1 MELPS
6 LSPEHILKG
15 ETFIKKPDRD
25 ADLRE
30 VAEQFE
36 AIFINQ
42 ILKQSRETKLADDLF
57 GSSAAS
63 TYEQLLDTETS
74 ENIASN
80 VNIGI
85 ADAIVRQFTRIKD

>member
-6 LSPEHILKG
+6 LSSEHIIQS
-15 ETFIKKPDRD
+15 EVFTKKADRN

-57 GSSAAS
+57 GS
-63 TYEQLLDTETS
+63 
-74 ENIASN
+74 
-80 VNIGI
+80 
-85 ADAIVRQFTRIKD
+85 

>member
-6 LSPEHILKG
+6 LSSEHIIQS
-15 ETFIKKPDRD
+15 EVFTKKADRN

-57 GSSAAS
+57 GSSANS
-63 TYEQLLDTETS
+63 TYEQLLDSETS
-74 ENIASN
+74 ENSASH
-80 VNIGI
+80 VNLGI
-85 ADAIVRQFTRIKD
+85 ADALVRQFSRDGA

>member
-6 LSPEHILKG
+6 LSSEHIIQS
-15 ETFIKKPDRD
+15 EVFTKKADRN

-63 TYEQLLDTETS
+63 TYEQLLDSETS
-74 ENIASN
+74 ENIASH
-80 VNIGI
+80 VNLGI
-85 ADAIVRQFTRIKD
+85 ADALVRQFSRDGA

>member
-6 LSPEHILKG
+6 LSSEHIIQSEVFTKNAN
-15 ETFIKKPDRD
+15 RN

-63 TYEQLLDTETS
+63 TYEQILDSETS
-74 ENIASN
+74 EKIASH
-80 VNIGI
+80 VNLGI
-85 ADAIVRQFTRIKD
+85 ADALVRQFSRDGE

>member
-6 LSPEHILKG
+6 LSKENIFQDHMLNKI
-15 ETFIKKPDRD
+15 PDRNS
-25 ADLRE
+25 DLRD

-42 ILKQSRETKLADDLF
+42 ILKQSRETKLADDLL
-57 GSSAAS
+57 GSSATT
-63 TYEQLLDTETS
+63 TYEQLLDSETS
-74 ENIASN
+74 KNIASH

-85 ADAIVRQFTRIKD
+85 ADALVRQFKRD